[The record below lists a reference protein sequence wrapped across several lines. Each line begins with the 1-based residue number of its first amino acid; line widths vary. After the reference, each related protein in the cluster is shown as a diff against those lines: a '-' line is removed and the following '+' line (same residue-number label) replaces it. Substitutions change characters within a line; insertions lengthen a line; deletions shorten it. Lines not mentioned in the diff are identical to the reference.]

1 MAKSSFSET
10 WEALILTVYLWR
22 QVQAHK
28 NYETKTQISERG
40 LKEKFDTTS
49 PGVTQYLSR
58 SISLYSLR
66 HKRKLTF
73 VHLYPNISLPESRRW
88 DSGVGLEVRDTPS
101 LFFFPAHICLR
112 RPHDLTAW
120 NRLPKYWIKKDTP
133 FFTPGLSVTHI
144 QFSFLELIRN
154 VTFFIQ
160 FGESDLGKEFLF
172 FLSFLQ
178 LGRGM

>member
-73 VHLYPNISLPESRRW
+73 VHLYPNISLPESSRW
-88 DSGVGLEVRDTPS
+88 DSGVGREVRDTPS

-120 NRLPKYWIKKDTP
+120 NRLPKYWINKDTP
-133 FFTPGLSVTHI
+133 FFTPGLSVIHI
-144 QFSFLELIRN
+144 QFSFLELTKN
-154 VTFFIQ
+154 FTVLFSL
-160 FGESDLGKEFLF
+160 ESQIWGKVF
-172 FLSFLQ
+172 
-178 LGRGM
+178 R

>member
-58 SISLYSLR
+58 SISLACATKL
-66 HKRKLTF
+66 KLTF

-88 DSGVGLEVRDTPS
+88 DSGVGREVRDTPS
-101 LFFFPAHICLR
+101 LFFFL
-112 RPHDLTAW
+112 LTSVCAVPTIW
-120 NRLPKYWIKKDTP
+120 P
-133 FFTPGLSVTHI
+133 PGTGYPNIESTKTHLSLHQVWASYI
-144 QFSFLELIRN
+144 FSFLFWN
-154 VTFFIQ
+154 
-160 FGESDLGKEFLF
+160 
-172 FLSFLQ
+172 
-178 LGRGM
+178 